1 VRVGIIVPQGW
12 TGEHEGRT
20 GADAWQ
26 RLVDAAT
33 RADRLGFD
41 SLWVFDHVHTT
52 PEPTA
57 APLFE
62 AYMTLA
68 ALSGLT
74 DRVRLGQL
82 VTCAAYRNPALL
94 AKMVTTL
101 DHASAGRAE
110 LGLGA
115 GWKRE
120 EFEAYGF
127 EFPSLRDRQARLRDA
142 LEIVTR
148 MFDDGRATYRGDH
161 ARVADAYNE
170 PKPIQEPSPR
180 VLVGGNGRDVTW
192 RLAARY
198 ADELNLDAMPPH
210 ELPEAMAVLAS
221 RCEEVDRDPA
231 SLAVSVHIWWE
242 HLDDAPS
249 QAAMLQA
256 YQEAGVRR
264 VMTLVRAAA
273 DDVEA
278 LDRFRETCLEAG
290 ATLDPVQP

>member
-12 TGEHEGRT
+12 TGEHGGRS
-20 GADAWQ
+20 GGDAWQ
-26 RLVDAAT
+26 RMVEASV
-33 RADRLGFD
+33 RADCLGFD

-52 PEPTA
+52 PEPTP

-62 AYMTLA
+62 AYVTLA

-74 DRVRLGQL
+74 DRARLGQL

-101 DHASAGRAE
+101 DHASGGRAE

-120 EFEAYGF
+120 EFLAYGF
-127 EFPSLRDRQARLRDA
+127 PFPSLRERQDRLRDT

-148 MFDDGRATYRGDH
+148 MFEPGQATYDGEQ
-161 ARVADAYNE
+161 ASVVDAFNE
-170 PKPIQEPSPR
+170 PKPAQAPAPR

-210 ELPEAMAVLAS
+210 ELSEALKVLAS
-221 RCEEVDRDPA
+221 RCEEVERDPG

-242 HLDDAPS
+242 HLDAASS
-249 QAAMLQA
+249 QADLLAA
-256 YQEAGVRR
+256 YREAGVGR
-264 VMTLVRAAA
+264 VMTLVRDAAN
-273 DDVEA
+273 DPEA

-290 ATLDPVQP
+290 ATLDPIAA